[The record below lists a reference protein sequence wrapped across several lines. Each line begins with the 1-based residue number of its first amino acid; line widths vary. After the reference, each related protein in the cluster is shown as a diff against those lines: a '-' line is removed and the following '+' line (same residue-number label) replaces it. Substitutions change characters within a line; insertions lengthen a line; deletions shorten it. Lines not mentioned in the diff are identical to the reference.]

1 MTDTFNALEIAR
13 QAAIEDSGDAKFVG
27 DLFSIDQEDERIATY
42 LFESA
47 LPGYSGWRWAV
58 TIIKVDERA
67 PATIADVVL
76 LPGTDALLAPEWI
89 PYKERIEPGDVG
101 VGDIVPTSADDIR
114 LVPVAD
120 ALPGEDELEPAE
132 QFEFGF
138 GRARVLSVVG
148 RDAAS
153 KRWYE
158 GDRGPNTPIAQYAP
172 LPCNSCGFFIPIAGS
187 LRSAFGVC
195 ANALSPEDARV
206 VSVDHGC
213 GAHSQ
218 ALIVPE

>member
-1 MTDTFNALEIAR
+1 MTDKFNALEIAR
-13 QAAIEDSGDAKFVG
+13 SAAIEDSRDPKFVG
-27 DLFSIDQEDERIATY
+27 ELVSIDQEDDRIATY
-42 LFESA
+42 LFESS

-58 TIIKVDERA
+58 TIIRVDEDS

-76 LPGTDALLAPEWI
+76 LPGADSLVAPEWV
-89 PYKERIEPGDVG
+89 PYKDRIEPGDVG
-101 VGDIVPTSADDIR
+101 VGDVVPTSAEDIR
-114 LVPVAD
+114 LVPGFD
-120 ALPGEDELEPAE
+120 ALPGDEELVLFEQLEL
-132 QFEFGF
+132 GL
-138 GRARVLSVVG
+138 GRARVLSIVG

-172 LPCNSCGFFIPIAGS
+172 LPCNSCGFFIAIAGS

>member
-1 MTDTFNALEIAR
+1 MTDKFNALEIAR
-13 QAAIEDSGDAKFVG
+13 SAAIEDSRDPKFVG
-27 DLFSIDQEDERIATY
+27 ELVSIDQEDDRIATY
-42 LFESA
+42 LFESS
-47 LPGYSGWRWAV
+47 LPGYFGWRWAV
-58 TIIKVDERA
+58 TIIRVDEDS
-67 PATIADVVL
+67 PSTIADVVL
-76 LPGTDALLAPEWI
+76 LPGADSLVAPEWV
-89 PYKERIEPGDVG
+89 PYKDRIEPGDVG
-101 VGDIVPTSADDIR
+101 VGDVVPTSAEDIR
-114 LVPVAD
+114 LVPGFD
-120 ALPGEDELEPAE
+120 ALPGDEELVLFEQLEL
-132 QFEFGF
+132 GL
-138 GRARVLSVVG
+138 GRARVLSIVG

-172 LPCNSCGFFIPIAGS
+172 LPCHSCGFFIPIAGS

>member
-1 MTDTFNALEIAR
+1 MNDKFNALEIAR
-13 QAAIEDSGDAKFVG
+13 GAAIEDSRDPKFVG
-27 DLFSIDQEDERIATY
+27 ELVSIDQEDDRIATY
-42 LFESA
+42 LFESS

-58 TIIKVDERA
+58 TIIRVDEDS

-76 LPGTDALLAPEWI
+76 LPGADSLVAPEWV
-89 PYKERIEPGDVG
+89 PYKDRIEPGDVG
-101 VGDIVPTSADDIR
+101 VGDVVPTSAEDIR
-114 LVPVAD
+114 LVPGFD
-120 ALPGEDELEPAE
+120 ALPGDEELVLFEQLEL
-132 QFEFGF
+132 GL
-138 GRARVLSVVG
+138 GRARVLSIVG

>member
-1 MTDTFNALEIAR
+1 MTDTFDALDLARGAALEDAR
-13 QAAIEDSGDAKFVG
+13 DPKFVG
-27 DLFSIDQEDERIATY
+27 ELVSIDQEDERIATY
-42 LFESA
+42 LFESS

-58 TIIKVDERA
+58 TVIKVDAAA

-76 LPGTDALLAPEWI
+76 LPGADSLLAPEWVA
-89 PYKERIEPGDVG
+89 YKDRIEPGDVG
-101 VGDIVPTSADDIR
+101 VGDIVPTSSDDVR
-114 LVPVAD
+114 LVPGFD
-120 ALPGEDELEPAE
+120 ALPGDEDLALAE
-132 QFEFGF
+132 QFEFGL
-138 GRARVLSVVG
+138 GRARVLSIVG

-172 LPCNSCGFFIPIAGS
+172 MPCFSCGFFLPIAGS